1 MRFERDDLVLL
12 PSGRK
17 ALVIS
22 IYEDE
27 RVECE
32 YVDEPYRT
40 WARVCLAMNLLR
52 IIERG
57 RPLPDPVRIVLATPT

>member
-1 MRFERDDLVLL
+1 MHFERDDLVLL

-17 ALVIS
+17 ALVVIA
-22 IYEDE
+22 YEDG

-32 YVDEPYRT
+32 YVDEPIEAR
-40 WARVCLAMNLLR
+40 RVCLVASLVR

-57 RPLPDPVRIVLATPT
+57 RPLPEPVRILPFGPA